1 VAQRYIRPACVV
13 LLLAAFALDL
23 VTPQLFV
30 AAILLN
36 VPIALSSLVFD
47 RRFTQ
52 LLIAASLVANVIA
65 GYTNGAAAGHHWDA
79 VAIGDRIIAGLS
91 FLLVGLLSVATQTAA
106 KRAGELSA
114 RQDRALRERVV
125 SRAVEAVR
133 ISVNPELILRAIARE
148 AVGAFDAKRA
158 WVYAFDP
165 SPTSP
170 TTYGAQA
177 GTSDV
182 DVTNERPPAEVVSLL
197 ERLGAERNPV
207 AITGLDPLGRMLL
220 ATLGVADATAV
231 ALIDRTKFGVL
242 VVGRDDAPF
251 DAPAEDV
258 LQYFA
263 QQSSAAL
270 SRAAL
275 FVQLAARN
283 HDLAEANAALVE
295 RSDVI
300 REIVFAMSHD
310 LRTPLAAAGM
320 TMRQA
325 LSGAFGPIQP
335 AYAEILR
342 RTIASN
348 DELQRLAETLLLV
361 ARYES
366 GDNSTRR
373 EPVDLTAMA
382 RDVVAELEPLW
393 KDKNVA
399 VSVVDVNA
407 PVALGDPSELRRALI
422 NLVANAVTFTPS
434 GGTITVRTS
443 RSGERASLAVEDNG
457 FGVPP
462 AERAQLFERLPAS
475 GTRVGAGS
483 GLGLY
488 IVRRIAES
496 HGGTVSYAPRDGGGS
511 TFRLDLPLAE
521 RAT

>member
-1 VAQRYIRPACVV
+1 M

-52 LLIAASLVANVIA
+52 GLIVASLIANVIA
-65 GYTNGAAAGHHWDA
+65 GYTNGVAAGHHWDA
-79 VAIGDRIIAGLS
+79 VAIGDRIIAGMS
-91 FLLVGLLSVATQTAA
+91 FLLVGLLSVATQSAA

-114 RQDRALRERVV
+114 RQDRAMRERVV

-148 AVGAFDAKRA
+148 AVPAFDAKNA

-170 TTYGAQA
+170 TTYGARA

-182 DVTNERPPAEVVSLL
+182 DVTNARPPAEIVSLL
-197 ERLGAERNPV
+197 ERMGGERDPV
-207 AITGLDPLGRMLL
+207 AVTGADPLGRMLL
-220 ATLGVADATAV
+220 ATLGVDDALAV
-231 ALIDRTKFGVL
+231 TLADRTRFGVL
-242 VVGRDDAPF
+242 VVGRAEAF
-251 DAPAEDV
+251 DAPTEDMV
-258 LQYFA
+258 HYFA
-263 QQSSAAL
+263 QQSAAAL

-283 HDLAEANAALVE
+283 HELAEANAALVE
-295 RSDVI
+295 RNEVI

-325 LSGAFGPIQP
+325 LAGAFGPVQP

-366 GDNSTRR
+366 GDSSTRR

-382 RDVVAELEPLW
+382 RNVVAELEPLW
-393 KDKNVA
+393 KDRNVA
-399 VSVVDVNA
+399 VGVVDEGA
-407 PVALGDPSELRRALI
+407 PVALGDPGELRRALV
-422 NLVANAVTFTPS
+422 NLVANAVTFTPR
-434 GGTITVRTS
+434 GGTITVRAGS
-443 RSGERASLAVEDNG
+443 AGERASLTVEDDG
-457 FGVPP
+457 YGVPP
-462 AERAQLFERLPAS
+462 AERAHLFERLPAS

-488 IVRRIAES
+488 IVKRIAES
-496 HGGTVSYAPRDGGGS
+496 HGGTASYAPRDGGGS

-521 RAT
+521 RAA